1 MKEVT
6 IKAHTRKSK
15 KGKTVTVHSYSRRVG
30 HKGTI
35 SPKRSKEDMGKEYK
49 KRLDEATSEKKSTEK
64 PIDNGIWD
72 EKEEAAYRRYLEEIQ
87 TGKSTVNNIK
97 RLKITEARE
106 AAERAAKKAAK
117 DAERAKNS
125 ANKVQ
130 NTASSTKRRNDF
142 MSKIEDKIASFIS
155 KHSKATYKRYL

>member
-49 KRLDEATSEKKSTEK
+49 ERLDEATSEKKSTEE

-72 EKEEAAYRRYLEEIQ
+72 EKEEAAYRKYLEEMQ
-87 TGKSTVNNIK
+87 TGRPKKEK
-97 RLKITEARE
+97 RPKILTEREIVEKAAKISRERE
-106 AAERAAKKAAK
+106 AAEKA
-117 DAERAKNS
+117 
-125 ANKVQ
+125 
-130 NTASSTKRRNDF
+130 STKRRNDF